1 MTAYSKLLSLGMAV
15 MAAAQSGAGHAAT
28 KVVTYPAPP
37 GEKASDDYTVSVN
50 GKPVSVYEIDTLNG
64 GPASFAYFD
73 FEGKVTVTITS
84 LRAVTYA
91 RVLPTSYGITPT
103 VEGSD
108 ISFTLDHPCN
118 LTLEL
123 NGSFMRCLHLF
134 ANPLETNVPRP
145 DDPNVIYYGPGV
157 HEIGPVK
164 IDSGKTV
171 YIAGGA
177 IVRGVI
183 LPDEKPTTE
192 KDWSGVKNWHDLF
205 VADGAKHIAIRGR
218 GILDLRPLPWHART
232 AMVIRHCEDVLV
244 EGITVLDAPAWVV
257 AVFGSKNVTV
267 RNVKQICR
275 RENSDGVDLCN
286 TQDAVVEDCFLRN
299 NDDEVCVKT
308 TSPPPE
314 QESKNIIVR
323 RCVIWNERARGLGI
337 TSETRENISGVTFRD
352 CDIIHDF
359 SGGGDC
365 CSLAILVS
373 DSGTMSNIVFEDIR
387 CENVTNTLINC
398 WIGADMW
405 GHDPNR
411 GHVNGVVFRNITVTG
426 GSNPV
431 SRLTGFDGDHL
442 IENVTFANL
451 RINGKLV
458 TSLEDGR
465 ISANEH
471 TRNLR
476 VVHD

>member
-1 MTAYSKLLSLGMAV
+1 
-15 MAAAQSGAGHAAT
+15 
-28 KVVTYPAPP
+28 
-37 GEKASDDYTVSVN
+37 
-50 GKPVSVYEIDTLNG
+50 
-64 GPASFAYFD
+64 
-73 FEGKVTVTITS
+73 
-84 LRAVTYA
+84 
-91 RVLPTSYGITPT
+91 
-103 VEGSD
+103 
-108 ISFTLDHPCN
+108 
-118 LTLEL
+118 
-123 NGSFMRCLHLF
+123 
-134 ANPLETNVPRP
+134 
-145 DDPNVIYYGPGV
+145 
-157 HEIGPVK
+157 
-164 IDSGKTV
+164 
-171 YIAGGA
+171 
-177 IVRGVI
+177 
-183 LPDEKPTTE
+183 
-192 KDWSGVKNWHDLF
+192 
-205 VADGAKHIAIRGR
+205 
-218 GILDLRPLPWHART
+218 
-232 AMVIRHCEDVLV
+232 
-244 EGITVLDAPAWVV
+244 
-257 AVFGSKNVTV
+257 
-267 RNVKQICR
+267 
-275 RENSDGVDLCN
+275 
-286 TQDAVVEDCFLRN
+286 
-299 NDDEVCVKT
+299 VKT

>member
-1 MTAYSKLLSLGMAV
+1 MTGCSTLLSLGLAV
-15 MAAAQSGAGHAAT
+15 VAAQGSP
-28 KVVTYPAPP
+28 KLVTYPAPQ
-37 GEKASDDYTVSVN
+37 GEKASADYTVSVN
-50 GKPVSVYEIDTLNG
+50 GKPVFVYDVDTLRG
-64 GPASFAYFD
+64 GPASFGYFD
-73 FEGKVTVTITS
+73 FAGKVNVTITS
-84 LRAVTYA
+84 TRAVTYA
-91 RVLPTSYGITPT
+91 KILPTSYGLTPT
-103 VEGSD
+103 IEGSE
-108 ISFTLDHPCN
+108 ISFDLDHPCN
-118 LTLEL
+118 LTVEI
-123 NGSFMRCLHLF
+123 NGSPERCLHLF
-134 ANPLETNVPRP
+134 ANPIETDAPRP

-164 IDSGKTV
+164 IASGKTI

-177 IVRGVI
+177 VVRGVL
-183 LPDEKPTTE
+183 LPDEKPTVE
-192 KDWSGVKNWHDLF
+192 RDWSGVKNYANLF
-205 VADGAKHIAIRGR
+205 VAEGAKHIAIRGR
-218 GILDLRPLPWHART
+218 GILDLRPLSWHART
-232 AMVIRHCEDVLV
+232 AMVISNCEDVLV

-286 TQDAVVEDCFLRN
+286 TQDALVEDCFLRN

-308 TSPPPE
+308 TSPPPA
-314 QESKNIIVR
+314 QESRNILVR

-373 DSGTMSNIVFEDIR
+373 DSGTMSDIVFEDIR
-387 CENVTNTLINC
+387 VEHVANTLICC

-405 GHDPNR
+405 GHDPTR
-411 GHVNGVVFRNITVTG
+411 GHIKGVVYRNITVTG
-426 GSNPV
+426 GGNPV
-431 SRLTGFDGDHL
+431 SRLTGFDGEHL
-442 IENVTFANL
+442 VENVTFENVS
-451 RINGKLV
+451 INGKV
-458 TSLEDGR
+458 ITSLEDGR

-471 TRNLR
+471 TRNVR